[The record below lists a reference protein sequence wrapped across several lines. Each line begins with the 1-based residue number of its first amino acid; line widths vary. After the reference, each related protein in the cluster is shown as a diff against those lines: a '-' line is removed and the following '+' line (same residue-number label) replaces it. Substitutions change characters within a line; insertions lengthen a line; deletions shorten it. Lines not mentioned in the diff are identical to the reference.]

1 MTKINERAFE
11 ACEKLMI
18 TFPEKL
24 TYIGKLAFYNCEK
37 LSSEVNL
44 PHLTYLGESAFK
56 FTNIT
61 KVNLPNITTLSK
73 EAFSNCTKLKQALL
87 PKLVTI
93 GEEAFWASGL
103 EEFTIPNTC
112 TTINAGAFTYCR
124 KMKNVT
130 VEASTP
136 PVMQQK
142 DGGYAFEGYNTHIT
156 IKVPAG
162 TAATYKNAT
171 GWKEYAWAIKE

>member
-1 MTKINERAFE
+1 
-11 ACEKLMI
+11 MI
-18 TFPEKL
+18 TFPKKL
-24 TYIGKLAFYNCEK
+24 TYIGKSAFYNCEK
-37 LSSEVNL
+37 LPSEVNL
-44 PHLTYLGESAFK
+44 PHLTYLGESAFES
-56 FTNIT
+56 TNIT

-73 EAFSNCTKLKQALL
+73 EAFSGCSNLKQALL

-93 GEEAFWASGL
+93 GEEAFLASGL

-112 TTINAGAFTYCR
+112 TTLKSRVFAYCE
-124 KMKNVT
+124 KLLNVT
-130 VEASTP
+130 VEATTP
-136 PVMQQK
+136 PVMIRE
-142 DGGYAFEGYNTHIT
+142 GEGFSGYAFEGYNTHIT